1 MNLKRFIAAMSAC
14 AAVSAA
20 AMSVNVNAV
29 ELSAYAYLCGD
40 MGTAEVKELSDIPA
54 GSKTAII
61 NGDGQ
66 YEVVWKVAEGT
77 VNNIECL
84 YVNIP
89 DISTARYSGLKINVD
104 SVYIDGNQLNYITSP
119 NAINT
124 AYAAIGQEPGTRIY
138 LYDGWDNTGVAD
150 VPLNTS
156 VTDNVRVMFTV
167 TGTGVIP
174 ETTQPSETQ
183 PDGLLTQISDNGF
196 SSQNNTTTVEA
207 AVTGDGGV
215 AAVAVAG
222 LAVTACAAVLSKV
235 RFGKKKK

>member
-1 MNLKRFIAAMSAC
+1 MVLLLKISVENILHRINHFHHNNKSADDNIF
-14 AAVSAA
+14 AF
-20 AMSVNVNAV
+20 
-29 ELSAYAYLCGD
+29 E
-40 MGTAEVKELSDIPA
+40 
-54 GSKTAII
+54 
-61 NGDGQ
+61 
-66 YEVVWKVAEGT
+66 AEGT

-156 VTDNVRVMFTV
+156 VTDNVRVVFTV

-183 PDGLLTQISDNGF
+183 PDGLLTQIPDNGF

-222 LAVTACAAVLSKV
+222 LAVTACAACLLYTSDAADE
-235 RFGKKKK
+235 

>member
-1 MNLKRFIAAMSAC
+1 MNLKKFIAAMSAC

-20 AMSVNVNAV
+20 AMSVNVNAA

-40 MGTAEVKELSDIPA
+40 MGTAEVRELSDIPA
-54 GSKTAII
+54 GSKTAMI

-66 YEVVWKVAEGT
+66 YEVEWKVAAGT

-89 DISTARYSGLKINVD
+89 DISTAKYSGLKISVD

-119 NAINT
+119 NAINM
-124 AYAAIGQEPGTRIY
+124 AYTAIGQDPSTRIY

-156 VTDNVRVMFTV
+156 VTDSVRVVFTV

-174 ETTQPSETQ
+174 ETTQTSETQ
-183 PDGLLTQISDNGF
+183 ADGLLTQTPQNGF
-196 SSQNNTTTVEA
+196 SSAGTTAVEA

-222 LAVTACAAVLSKV
+222 LGVTVCAAVLSKV
-235 RFGKKKK
+235 KFGKKKK

>member
-77 VNNIECL
+77 VNNSKQHHQC
-84 YVNIP
+84 
-89 DISTARYSGLKINVD
+89 
-104 SVYIDGNQLNYITSP
+104 
-119 NAINT
+119 
-124 AYAAIGQEPGTRIY
+124 
-138 LYDGWDNTGVAD
+138 
-150 VPLNTS
+150 
-156 VTDNVRVMFTV
+156 
-167 TGTGVIP
+167 
-174 ETTQPSETQ
+174 
-183 PDGLLTQISDNGF
+183 
-196 SSQNNTTTVEA
+196 
-207 AVTGDGGV
+207 TGDNAGNLILGKNIFVLQIRGLIGADTIASHLQKQLCSSV
-215 AAVAVAG
+215 A
-222 LAVTACAAVLSKV
+222 
-235 RFGKKKK
+235 

>member
-104 SVYIDGNQLNYITSP
+104 SVYIDGNQLN
-119 NAINT
+119 
-124 AYAAIGQEPGTRIY
+124 
-138 LYDGWDNTGVAD
+138 
-150 VPLNTS
+150 
-156 VTDNVRVMFTV
+156 
-167 TGTGVIP
+167 
-174 ETTQPSETQ
+174 
-183 PDGLLTQISDNGF
+183 
-196 SSQNNTTTVEA
+196 
-207 AVTGDGGV
+207 
-215 AAVAVAG
+215 
-222 LAVTACAAVLSKV
+222 LSLIHI
-235 RFGKKKK
+235 